1 LLDAHRALARAA
13 TLAAQAGETVML
25 AVVAVRAERPDEA
38 LRLGDAAGR
47 TLQQVAAQVGRART
61 LVLGAADA

>member
-1 LLDAHRALARAA
+1 
-13 TLAAQAGETVML
+13 ML
-25 AVVAVRAERPDEA
+25 AVVAVRADRHDEA

-61 LVLGAADA
+61 LVLGAPDA